1 MRLHFIASEK
11 QSARKALKELLSTY
25 INFPLIDADIIVVLG
40 GDGTMLQILHKVLSN
55 PKFKDKRIFG
65 LNRGSVGFLMN
76 KYNTHNL
83 EERIDNAFCEMIS
96 PLRMTA
102 TDVDGKK
109 VSTLAVNEVSLLRQS
124 HQAAKIR
131 IYVDGKIR
139 IKQLICDGVMLATPA
154 GSTAYNF
161 SAQGAILPLES
172 SLLALTPVSPF
183 RPRRW
188 NGAILNDNSKVR
200 FDILEE
206 HKRPVN
212 VSADMQEIK
221 SVTSINIEMAY
232 ELKAKILFDNDFS
245 WNDRILLEQFRH

>member
-245 WNDRILLEQFRH
+245 WNDRILLEQFKH

>member
-1 MRLHFIASEK
+1 MRLHFISSELH
-11 QSARKALKELLSTY
+11 SARKALKELQALY
-25 INFPLIDADIIVVLG
+25 INHPLKEADVIVVLG
-40 GDGTMLQILHKVLSN
+40 GDGTMLKVMHKILENQEL
-55 PKFKDKRIFG
+55 KDKKIFG
-65 LNRGSVGFLMN
+65 LNRGSIGFLMN
-76 KYNTHNL
+76 KYHRENL
-83 EERIDNAFCEMIS
+83 EERINNAFCEMIS
-96 PLRMTA
+96 PLRMTT
-102 TDVDGKK
+102 TDINGNKIYA
-109 VSTLAVNEVSLLRQS
+109 LAVNEVSLLRQS

-131 IYVDGKIR
+131 IYIDDKLR
-139 IKQLICDGVMLATPA
+139 IKQLICDGIMLATPA

-172 SLLALTPVSPF
+172 SLLVLTPVSPF

-188 NGAILNDNSKVR
+188 NGAILNDDAKVR

-212 VSADMQEIK
+212 VSADMLEIK

-245 WNDRILLEQFRH
+245 WKDRILLEQFKH